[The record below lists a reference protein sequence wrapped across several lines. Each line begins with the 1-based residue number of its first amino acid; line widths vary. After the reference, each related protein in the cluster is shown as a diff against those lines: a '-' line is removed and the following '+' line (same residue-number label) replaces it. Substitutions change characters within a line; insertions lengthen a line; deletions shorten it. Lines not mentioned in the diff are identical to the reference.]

1 MVELAFKV
9 SAGEVV
15 STVLL
20 WAEEFA
26 QITFLT
32 RREMKAI
39 SHAVIENATLIAV
52 AATKTVPT
60 FLVGR
65 LSVTSHLGMFASA
78 MLSILLNL
86 AWRYELK
93 LASAE
98 TARQIM
104 LGLVQ
109 LQSLKLILDRVA
121 GTLFRGALVEIASV
135 DRKFLAHH
143 AHKVVAFLGHAW
155 VAQITLLSLDLR
167 LHSRLQDCLAH
178 CDGGGDLVLLRHLLL
193 RLEWLR
199 LRRPQFDPLLL
210 LSSWR

>member
-1 MVELAFKV
+1 MVELAFRV

-20 WAEEFA
+20 WVEEFA

-65 LSVTSHLGMFASA
+65 LSVTSHLGMVASA
-78 MLSILLNL
+78 MHSILLNL

-135 DRKFLAHH
+135 DRKFLAHL

-155 VAQITLLSLDLR
+155 VAQITLLSLDLH